1 MAIIVFW
8 LNFLSVWCLSKQLC
22 LELEYKRSGFTAF
35 FLHKNANY
43 FFACRNYRLPKIN
56 LYVSIMRKIITVLV
70 LFIAF
75 LQPTTALAQDLLKST
90 DLSTLKVDY
99 LSDADIAKIKTQ
111 LQTNNMTIEQ
121 AEPMALAK
129 GMPATEFAKLKI
141 RLQQTNGAGSGA
153 SGDFKNE
160 GDTKELSR
168 KQEKIVNNKV
178 KDSINALI
186 FGSELFDNPTLN
198 FEPNLK
204 LATPVNYVLGPGD
217 ELQISVYGVQEFNA
231 SVPVTME
238 GKVTIQYVG
247 QIAVSGMTIEAAT
260 QKIHNAMAGVYST
273 IRSGQSQV
281 GISLSRIRTIRVT
294 IIGSKQPGNYSISSL
309 ATVYNALFLGGG
321 PGKNGSY
328 RNIELL
334 RNNKV
339 YRNIDIYR
347 FLVNGDQSDNVG
359 LKDNDVIRIP
369 AYSQRVTV
377 EGQVKRPGIFEMKK
391 GDTFGTLLSF
401 ASGFNEFAYTA
412 SVNVLQKTNKEFKV
426 TDIKESEF
434 NTYKP
439 LSGDVFRVSKILSR
453 FENRIKIEGA
463 VFRPDT
469 YSFYEGMR
477 ISDLISKADGLKEDA
492 YRNRARIIRLR
503 SDLTTEIVTVNL
515 AQALTGDL
523 DADVSLKREDVVTVY
538 SILDFEEEFKIT
550 IDGEIK
556 TPGVYPYYDNLTLN
570 DLLVQAGGLTG
581 SASKRVEIARM
592 IISEEI
598 DDANPNKAE
607 LFTIEII
614 AGNNEQAKNFA
625 LLPFDVVN
633 IRKMAVYNK
642 PEIVTV
648 SGAVHYAGKYVLATK
663 TDRVYD
669 VIQRAGGLTSVANVD
684 GVKIKRPIQAKQIED
699 LENVNLNLGKNDSI
713 QNKLE
718 KKLKED
724 LKYATIPVDWKSIVK
739 DPKSN
744 TNVTLFPGDEIEV
757 VAFNEGVKVSGNVL
771 LTSEIPYKGGK
782 AFNYYVNATGGIDA
796 KGWKKEAYVIY
807 PNGKAAVAKSFL
819 FIRSYPKV
827 TPGSQ
832 IIVPEKPEAK
842 KMSTGEFV
850 SIAGVLASLAGV
862 IIAILR

>member
-1 MAIIVFW
+1 
-8 LNFLSVWCLSKQLC
+8 
-22 LELEYKRSGFTAF
+22 
-35 FLHKNANY
+35 
-43 FFACRNYRLPKIN
+43 
-56 LYVSIMRKIITVLV
+56 MRKIIIAAVF
-70 LFIAF
+70 FIALF
-75 LQPTTALAQDLLKST
+75 QSSTVLAQDLLKST

-99 LSDADIAKIKTQ
+99 LSDSDIAKIKTQ
-111 LQTNNMTIEQ
+111 LQTNKVTIEQ
-121 AEPMALAK
+121 AEPIALSK
-129 GMPATEFAKLKI
+129 GMPASEFAKLKE
-141 RLQQTNGAGSGA
+141 RLAMPAAKTELVKEDNKE
-153 SGDFKNE
+153 DNEDE
-160 GDTKELSR
+160 GDNKKKDDFGR
-168 KQEKIVNNKV
+168 KQEKIVNSKV
-178 KDSINALI
+178 KDSINALV
-186 FGSELFDNPTLN
+186 FGSELFDTPTLN

-238 GKVTIQYVG
+238 GKINIQYVG
-247 QIAVSGMTIEAAT
+247 QIPVSGMTIEAAT
-260 QKIHNAMAGVYST
+260 QKIKGAIARVYST
-273 IRSGQSQV
+273 VASGQSQV

-294 IIGSKQPGNYSISSL
+294 LIGSKQPGNYSISSL

-334 RNNKV
+334 RDNRV
-339 YRNIDIYR
+339 YRNIDIYH

-369 AYSQRVTV
+369 AYNQRVTL

-391 GDTFGTLLSF
+391 GETFADLLSF

-426 TDIKESEF
+426 RDVKFAEF

-439 LSGDVFRVSKILSR
+439 LSGDVFRVTKILNR
-453 FENRIKIEGA
+453 FENRVKIDGA

-477 ISDLISKADGLKEDA
+477 ISDLIAKAEGLKEDA
-492 YRNRARIIRLR
+492 YSNRARIIRLK
-503 SDLTTEIVTVNL
+503 SDLTTEIVNVNL
-515 AQALTGDL
+515 AKALEGDL
-523 DADVSLKREDVVTVY
+523 GADVTLKKEDIVTVY
-538 SILDFEEEFKIT
+538 SVLDFVEEYKIT

-556 TPGVYPYYDNLTLN
+556 KPGIYDYHENLTLN

-581 SASKRVEIARM
+581 SASKRVEVARM
-592 IISEEI
+592 IKSETI

-607 LFTIEII
+607 LFNIEIS
-614 AGNNEQAKNFA
+614 ANNNEQLKNFA
-625 LLPFDVVN
+625 LQPFDVVN
-633 IRKMAVYNK
+633 IRKMAVYEK
-642 PEIVTV
+642 PEMVTI
-648 SGAVHYAGKYVLATK
+648 SGAINYAGKYVLATK
-663 TDRVYD
+663 KDRVYD
-669 VIQRAGGLTSVANVD
+669 IVERAGGLTSLANID
-684 GVKIKRPIQAKQIED
+684 GVKIKRPIQAKQIEMVESVD
-699 LENVNLNLGKNDSI
+699 LNLGKKDSI
-713 QNKLE
+713 QKKLT

-724 LKYATIPVDWKSIVK
+724 LKYATIPIDWKSIVK
-739 DPKSN
+739 NPKSN

-757 VAFNEGVKVSGNVL
+757 AAFNEGVKVTGNVL
-771 LTSEIPYKGGK
+771 LTSEIPYTKGKG
-782 AFNYYVNATGGIDA
+782 FGYYIGSVGGVDN
-796 KGWKKEAYVIY
+796 KGWKKKAYIIY
-807 PNGKAAVAKSFL
+807 PNGKAAVAHSFL

-832 IIVPEKPEAK
+832 IIVPEKPEVK